1 MGFNNMQNTI
11 EIKHLSREEKLMVME
26 AIWEDL
32 LNEDEPVK
40 SPDWHKK
47 ALQKTEHGYCSGQEK
62 ILDWQDV
69 KKELRKRFE

>member
-1 MGFNNMQNTI
+1 MQNII
-11 EIKHLSREEKLMVME
+11 EIKHLSREEKLRVME

-32 LNEDEPVK
+32 SKEEEQLE

-47 ALQKTEHGYCSGQEK
+47 TLQETERRLSSGQEK
-62 ILDWQDV
+62 IVDWQDA

>member
-1 MGFNNMQNTI
+1 MQNTI
-11 EIKHLSREEKLMVME
+11 EIKHLSRKEKLRIME

-32 LNEDEPVK
+32 SNEEEDVE

-47 ALQKTEHGYCSGQEK
+47 ALQETDRRFSSGQEK
-62 ILDWQDV
+62 IVGWQDA

>member
-1 MGFNNMQNTI
+1 MQNTI
-11 EIKHLSREEKLMVME
+11 EIKHLSREKKLMIME

-32 LNEDEPVK
+32 SNEDNQVK

-47 ALQKTEHGYCSGQEK
+47 ALQETERRLSSGKEK
-62 ILDWQDV
+62 IVNWQEA

>member
-1 MGFNNMQNTI
+1 MQNTI
-11 EIKHLSREEKLMVME
+11 EIKHLSREKKLMIME

-32 LNEDEPVK
+32 SNEENQVK

-47 ALQKTEHGYCSGQEK
+47 ALQETERRLSSGKEK
-62 ILDWQDV
+62 IVDWQDA